1 MYITLAI
8 LVLSAVFFM
17 NGRVRSDLVALCAL
31 LGLLVF
37 QILTPEEALAGFA
50 NPIVIMMIGLFVVGG
65 AIFQTGLAKMVS
77 SRILGLA
84 GNSELK
90 LFILVMLVTA
100 AIGAFISNT
109 GTVALML
116 PIVVSLAANANMN
129 VSRVLMPLA
138 FASSM
143 GGMLTLIGT
152 APNLVIQNVLTD
164 AGYQPLTFFSFTPV
178 GLVCILTGIIVLIPL
193 SRWFLGPKKE
203 KKQQRQTGKS
213 LGELVRE
220 YQLADSLFRVRVSA
234 GSPAGGQTVRELG
247 IQQQYDLNLVEIR
260 RIQSPQSHFLKS
272 VSQQLADPDTT
283 LRDGD
288 ILYLMGLFENVQR
301 FAADCRLEL
310 MDTHTTEQ
318 RTEGKPGTL
327 DFYDI
332 GIAEILLPPTS
343 RLVNTPVGESGLR
356 EQYDVNVLG
365 IRRKN
370 EYLLSGLKD
379 TKMHS
384 GDILLVQGAWHDISR
399 LDGEPS
405 EWVVLGQPLAE
416 ASRVT
421 LDYKAPLAAAIMV
434 HDVRLHPDRPGHGRD
449 DRRRADGADRL
460 PAQRGSR
467 LQNDQLGKHRT
478 DRGDAADVRRAGKNG
493 SVGAAL
499 ATARPGTGQLRTG
512 RSARRRLFHHLV
524 DDDVHQQHGHGRAAR
539 AGRSPRRRRDRGE
552 PLSVPVRG
560 RGGSEHVFRLAV
572 LYAAQCAGHAGRT
585 ICVQRLHQSRPAVAG
600 HYGDHNDPNT
610 PAAVP
615 VLTEIIKSDRP
626 FYRDGRSIFHSDKK
640 ARFRIN
646 PVGPFRAAGRQSVR
660 SAP

>member
-1 MYITLAI
+1 MNDGFRSFTSGVILHETTEIMYITLAI

-220 YQLADSLFRVRVSA
+220 YQLADSLFRVRV
-234 GSPAGGQTVRELG
+234 
-247 IQQQYDLNLVEIR
+247 
-260 RIQSPQSHFLKS
+260 
-272 VSQQLADPDTT
+272 
-283 LRDGD
+283 
-288 ILYLMGLFENVQR
+288 
-301 FAADCRLEL
+301 
-310 MDTHTTEQ
+310 
-318 RTEGKPGTL
+318 
-327 DFYDI
+327 
-332 GIAEILLPPTS
+332 
-343 RLVNTPVGESGLR
+343 
-356 EQYDVNVLG
+356 
-365 IRRKN
+365 
-370 EYLLSGLKD
+370 
-379 TKMHS
+379 
-384 GDILLVQGAWHDISR
+384 
-399 LDGEPS
+399 
-405 EWVVLGQPLAE
+405 
-416 ASRVT
+416 
-421 LDYKAPLAAAIMV
+421 
-434 HDVRLHPDRPGHGRD
+434 
-449 DRRRADGADRL
+449 
-460 PAQRGSR
+460 
-467 LQNDQLGKHRT
+467 
-478 DRGDAADVRRAGKNG
+478 
-493 SVGAAL
+493 
-499 ATARPGTGQLRTG
+499 
-512 RSARRRLFHHLV
+512 
-524 DDDVHQQHGHGRAAR
+524 
-539 AGRSPRRRRDRGE
+539 
-552 PLSVPVRG
+552 
-560 RGGSEHVFRLAV
+560 
-572 LYAAQCAGHAGRT
+572 
-585 ICVQRLHQSRPAVAG
+585 
-600 HYGDHNDPNT
+600 
-610 PAAVP
+610 
-615 VLTEIIKSDRP
+615 
-626 FYRDGRSIFHSDKK
+626 
-640 ARFRIN
+640 RIN
-646 PVGPFRAAGRQSVR
+646 PDNHLIIRVFCFYRAY
-660 SAP
+660 

>member
-343 RLVNTPVGESGLR
+343 ANS
-356 EQYDVNVLG
+356 EQYAANVRAT
-365 IRRKN
+365 RRKN

-405 EWVVLGQPLAE
+405 EWVVLGQPLAG
-416 ASRVT
+416 AARGT
-421 LDYKAPLAAAIMV
+421 LD
-434 HDVRLHPDRPGHGRD
+434 
-449 DRRRADGADRL
+449 
-460 PAQRGSR
+460 
-467 LQNDQLGKHRT
+467 
-478 DRGDAADVRRAGKNG
+478 
-493 SVGAAL
+493 
-499 ATARPGTGQLRTG
+499 
-512 RSARRRLFHHLV
+512 
-524 DDDVHQQHGHGRAAR
+524 
-539 AGRSPRRRRDRGE
+539 
-552 PLSVPVRG
+552 
-560 RGGSEHVFRLAV
+560 
-572 LYAAQCAGHAGRT
+572 
-585 ICVQRLHQSRPAVAG
+585 
-600 HYGDHNDPNT
+600 
-610 PAAVP
+610 
-615 VLTEIIKSDRP
+615 
-626 FYRDGRSIFHSDKK
+626 
-640 ARFRIN
+640 
-646 PVGPFRAAGRQSVR
+646 
-660 SAP
+660 

>member
-234 GSPAGGQTVRELG
+234 GFPAGGRNGAGTGHPTAIRPQPGRNPPNPIAPIAFPEIGQPAVGRPR
-247 IQQQYDLNLVEIR
+247 YDAPR
-260 RIQSPQSHFLKS
+260 RGYPL
-272 VSQQLADPDTT
+272 
-283 LRDGD
+283 
-288 ILYLMGLFENVQR
+288 
-301 FAADCRLEL
+301 
-310 MDTHTTEQ
+310 
-318 RTEGKPGTL
+318 
-327 DFYDI
+327 
-332 GIAEILLPPTS
+332 
-343 RLVNTPVGESGLR
+343 
-356 EQYDVNVLG
+356 
-365 IRRKN
+365 
-370 EYLLSGLKD
+370 
-379 TKMHS
+379 
-384 GDILLVQGAWHDISR
+384 
-399 LDGEPS
+399 LDG
-405 EWVVLGQPLAE
+405 A
-416 ASRVT
+416 
-421 LDYKAPLAAAIMV
+421 
-434 HDVRLHPDRPGHGRD
+434 
-449 DRRRADGADRL
+449 
-460 PAQRGSR
+460 
-467 LQNDQLGKHRT
+467 
-478 DRGDAADVRRAGKNG
+478 
-493 SVGAAL
+493 
-499 ATARPGTGQLRTG
+499 
-512 RSARRRLFHHLV
+512 F
-524 DDDVHQQHGHGRAAR
+524 
-539 AGRSPRRRRDRGE
+539 
-552 PLSVPVRG
+552 
-560 RGGSEHVFRLAV
+560 
-572 LYAAQCAGHAGRT
+572 
-585 ICVQRLHQSRPAVAG
+585 
-600 HYGDHNDPNT
+600 
-610 PAAVP
+610 
-615 VLTEIIKSDRP
+615 
-626 FYRDGRSIFHSDKK
+626 
-640 ARFRIN
+640 
-646 PVGPFRAAGRQSVR
+646 
-660 SAP
+660 